1 MLDIPFKVMAS
12 QSFLQLHG
20 GDEAMAQWA
29 IARLDELESQWSRFR
44 ADSDITRANLA
55 AGTPVDVHPD
65 TLAVVARGIEGWRQT
80 GGLFDL
86 TMLPAVLDVGYTA
99 SVSDQ
104 VVAPLV
110 PGRVLGMTGFIG
122 VDYDAGTLTVPVN
135 AAIDLGGIG
144 KGMAADI
151 VAEEL
156 MEKGATGVAVNLG
169 GDMVA
174 LGEPSNDS
182 SWFVGV
188 ANPFVPGEQVMQL
201 RLENGGLATSG
212 TTTSRR
218 DAAPDDDQKRRSVQ

>member
-1 MLDIPFKVMAS
+1 MMVEAGFQVMAS

-29 IARLDELESQWSRFR
+29 IARLDELESQWSPFR

-55 AGTPVDVHPD
+55 AGTPVEVHPD

-99 SVSDQ
+99 SVSDH

-151 VAEEL
+151 VAEDGLSPAQRAERGSYVGCIA
-156 MEKGATGVAVNLG
+156 GALSFREFRT
-169 GDMVA
+169 
-174 LGEPSNDS
+174 
-182 SWFVGV
+182 
-188 ANPFVPGEQVMQL
+188 
-201 RLENGGLATSG
+201 GLAAVGLTDVEVVPTHQVADGMHSAIIRA
-212 TTTSRR
+212 TKP
-218 DAAPDDDQKRRSVQ
+218 A